1 MSSDNQ
7 VTKENSEKTKNGAA
21 QVQSEAPSAHK
32 GMGLAF
38 FLFGAAYVVGT
49 VLQHL
54 VVRMNGLLSAPQR
67 SISVDL
73 GLILFIVVLAAGFAP
88 KWHRF
93 LSSNRFAVPA
103 LVLITLFSIIG
114 TLIPQTTSVSAPMG
128 AHRQT
133 WIELLCVNDIF
144 HSVGFSSILGM
155 GAGGLA
161 LVLVRKRRFTLR
173 YAGSVGAHLG
183 VLFILAGASI
193 GIVWGVKG
201 RLNLHVGESSDRFAI
216 ETENGGTR
224 ELPLGFSVS
233 LDDFRVLHY
242 ERELDLMVY
251 DVSQER
257 EKKLLSANPVLAQ
270 DLQKL
275 KAYGVDAVS
284 YFPDYAQ
291 EWEVAQDSGDSGIA
305 ALGLT
310 QQQQKG
316 VVWLFDDRSGNSQA
330 DAPQDVKFFW
340 EAARAHQF
348 LETNRTGDASAEH
361 ILSIGGKEIAVK
373 PGGSYP
379 IPGTD
384 QHVEVKR
391 AFLDFVMDQNTKE
404 PTERSDQPNNPALEV
419 EVKDAKNVSVGK
431 SWLFANYPDFHGMK
445 NELSRVKIT
454 YQYRAAGSVSNVRA
468 IIVGQRQ
475 ELWRLEQGLVKSTS
489 NLEQGR
495 PLPEPFEK
503 FTVHALYPAV
513 RRSLRDINRSDKP
526 NNPVALVRVSGQSRT
541 LSITPRE
548 PLRLAEDNVLVLA
561 PKGGDT
567 VRDYV
572 SLLSVT
578 TEGHKVLSS
587 TVEVNHPLTYRGF
600 SFFQSDYRPED
611 LTFSGFQ
618 VVRDPGLWIVYLGL
632 ILNASGVIGALLL
645 PPLLRRRK
653 LAAGKTGGGA

>member
-1 MSSDNQ
+1 MASFPL
-7 VTKENSEKTKNGAA
+7 VKPLCRA
-21 QVQSEAPSAHK
+21 SAC
-32 GMGLAF
+32 
-38 FLFGAAYVVGT
+38 
-49 VLQHL
+49 
-54 VVRMNGLLSAPQR
+54 
-67 SISVDL
+67 
-73 GLILFIVVLAAGFAP
+73 
-88 KWHRF
+88 
-93 LSSNRFAVPA
+93 
-103 LVLITLFSIIG
+103 LITVFSIIG
-114 TLIPQTTSVSAPMG
+114 TLIPQTTSVAAPMG
-128 AHRQT
+128 AHRQP
-133 WIELLCVNDIF
+133 WIELLFNNIF

-161 LVLVRKRRFTLR
+161 LVLARKRRLTLR

-193 GIVWGVKG
+193 GIVWGIKG
-201 RLNLHVGESSDRFAI
+201 RLNLHVGESSDRFSI
-216 ETENGGTR
+216 ETENGNTR

-233 LDDFRVLHY
+233 LDNFRVLHY
-242 ERELDLMVY
+242 EREFELMVY
-251 DVSQER
+251 DLSRER
-257 EKKLLSANPVLAQ
+257 EKKLLTANPVLEK

-275 KAYGVDAVS
+275 RSYGVDAVS

-291 EWEVAQDSGDSGIA
+291 EWEVAEDSGDSGIA
-305 ALGLT
+305 ALGLE

-340 EAARAHQF
+340 EAARANQF
-348 LETNRTGDASAEH
+348 LEANRNGDASSEH
-361 ILSIGGKEIAVK
+361 ILSIGGKEFAVK

-404 PTERSDQPNNPALEV
+404 PTERSDEPNNPALEI
-419 EVKDAKNVSVGK
+419 EVKDAKNGAVGNG
-431 SWLFANYPDFHGMK
+431 WLFANYPDFHGMK
-445 NELSRVKIT
+445 NELSRLKIT
-454 YQYRAAGSVSNVRA
+454 YHYRAAGSVSNVRA

-475 ELWRLEQGLVKSTS
+475 EVWRLEQGEVTSTIK
-489 NLEQGR
+489 LEKDR

-503 FTVHALYPAV
+503 FTMHALYPAV
-513 RRSLRDINRSDKP
+513 RRTLRDVNRSDKP
-526 NNPVALVRVSGQSRT
+526 NNPVALVRVSGHPQTVSV
-541 LSITPRE
+541 TPRE
-548 PLRLAEDNVLVLA
+548 PLRLSEDNVLVLA

-618 VVRDPGLWIVYLGL
+618 VVRDPGLWLIYLGL
-632 ILNASGVIGALLL
+632 ILNASGVICAVLL
-645 PPLLRRRK
+645 PPLLRRK
-653 LAAGKTGGGA
+653 KSAAGSAEGGA